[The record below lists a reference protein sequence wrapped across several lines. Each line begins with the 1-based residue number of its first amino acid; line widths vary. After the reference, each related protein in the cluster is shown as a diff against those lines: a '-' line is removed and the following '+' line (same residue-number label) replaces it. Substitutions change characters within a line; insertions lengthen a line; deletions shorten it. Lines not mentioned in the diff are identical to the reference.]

1 MEVLDVT
8 PNELLSGEW
17 KYVNQ
22 SEKEVCQF
30 LRAEER
36 LNAELKHGH
45 YDNFFDS
52 EEEWLEYELEK
63 LREYITDY
71 INGTNIEASD
81 LYLIKEFIQH
91 LKFQKL
97 LDRYD
102 DLYSMDMFGE
112 SIEGHKYKTP
122 YQVVKMI
129 NPNSKE
135 DMELLREVLRNN
147 HFDDEDD
154 GFNGMSL
161 MFPLLI
167 MGVFIFALFMS
178 GFFAAWVYQDCRKR
192 NDDGILWAIIT
203 FFTTPFI
210 GLLVYFLRRSEVK
223 QSCVACGHLVSLKAK
238 YCEECGSKIEH
249 KEEINDME
257 MKRTHHIGYIIMG
270 TVSMILMI
278 TCLTGFIVSAASGK
292 GINSDITSNDKV
304 WNIGGISMNYEVV
317 KDGVWTLD
325 FKSASDGFIAQEDMI
340 INNAETDILYADISC
355 GTVPSNASITLYL
368 VQGDIVKSVDVTN
381 LSETL
386 EYSLD
391 EFENGKIHVRLL
403 IEGVEDTISKIYIK

>member
-22 SEKEVCQF
+22 SEEEVCQF

-71 INGTNIEASD
+71 INGKSIVASD
-81 LYLIKEFIQH
+81 LYPIKEFIQH

-112 SIEGHKYKTP
+112 SIEGHKYRTP

-135 DMELLREVLRNN
+135 DMELLREVLKNN
-147 HFDDEDD
+147 HFDDED
-154 GFNGMSL
+154 
-161 MFPLLI
+161 
-167 MGVFIFALFMS
+167 
-178 GFFAAWVYQDCRKR
+178 
-192 NDDGILWAIIT
+192 
-203 FFTTPFI
+203 
-210 GLLVYFLRRSEVK
+210 E
-223 QSCVACGHLVSLKAK
+223 
-238 YCEECGSKIEH
+238 
-249 KEEINDME
+249 
-257 MKRTHHIGYIIMG
+257 
-270 TVSMILMI
+270 
-278 TCLTGFIVSAASGK
+278 
-292 GINSDITSNDKV
+292 
-304 WNIGGISMNYEVV
+304 
-317 KDGVWTLD
+317 
-325 FKSASDGFIAQEDMI
+325 
-340 INNAETDILYADISC
+340 
-355 GTVPSNASITLYL
+355 
-368 VQGDIVKSVDVTN
+368 
-381 LSETL
+381 
-386 EYSLD
+386 
-391 EFENGKIHVRLL
+391 
-403 IEGVEDTISKIYIK
+403 